1 MRLGLALALLALLP
15 GIGATAQAADGGD
28 PAAPILRIETGMHGA
43 VINRLALAGDASEL
57 ITVSDDKTARR
68 WSLTD
73 GGARAVWRTPI
84 GDGDEGALYAVAA
97 AEDTI
102 VVGGRS
108 AGSSAALY
116 VLDRRSGQMRG
127 SIGGFAE
134 AISALAFSPD
144 GRTLAVGLQGHGGLT
159 LIDFAARK
167 LAGQDHDYA
176 GTVEWIAFA
185 ADGRVA
191 TSSADGKLRLY
202 DASLKLTASAAF
214 ASAAPGE
221 RPWGLAF
228 SPDGARL
235 AVGSLGAAKVRL
247 YTGALNLERTL
258 DGAPSR
264 SGAFSVVA
272 WGLDGTTLAAAGSYK
287 DGERRLIRFWHA
299 QGKDVAAGREV
310 AVARDTITDLAL
322 LASGRAVYVT
332 AEPSFGVVAEDGKS
346 VLRRDAGKADFRDAW
361 RDAFRVS
368 ADGAA
373 IDFPIE
379 PGGRQRF
386 RFDLVDGTLT
396 ADPPPRGDM
405 KRATLEDG
413 SLKVA
418 DWQNGTAPKLN
429 GRPIELDQGERVH
442 SIAIPPGG
450 HAVALGTDFY
460 LRLERA
466 GGQGWR
472 KIVPAPAWSV
482 NASGDGHYVLA
493 ALGDGTIH
501 WYAAGDGREVMTL
514 FVDPRDR
521 RWVAWTPEGFFDHS
535 HAAGRRGGE
544 TLVGYHLNNGPNK
557 AADFVEIGQLYNLFY
572 RRDLVLAKF
581 RGSTAGA
588 QSVAQQLARIG
599 DVRAVLKTG
608 LPPRL
613 ELVEGCIRP
622 AGSDGCPAGAAAK
635 PADPAD
641 RHLALTGRGSELFAR
656 YRIVDRGGGLGR
668 VILRRNGAVIDGARK
683 VESSDAQQRL
693 ETVALPLDPAGAEI
707 RLASESRNAAIQSRG
722 DDDLVIDAKPSAAP
736 AAAAPAA
743 AGPAVQLYVLAIGV
757 SQYQQVEFR
766 LANAANDAAAVAE
779 LLRKPTPPVYDAAE
793 IVTLLDEQ
801 ATAPNITQALQRI
814 ATKARPQD
822 IVVVF
827 LSGHGE
833 SVDGK
838 YFFAPVDFASRHA
851 DRLAA
856 AKADPGRETE
866 IIDELFRL
874 DGVGEA
880 QLFPLLAKI
889 QGNLLLVLD
898 TCYSATLA
906 TRDAVEQKARNETVA
921 NSVGHEIGRFILAGA
936 RSLALDSNGD
946 SAAAGQAHGLF
957 TTYLLK
963 GLDGEADLQHNGR
976 INVAELLMFTK
987 SRVREESAK
996 LNLDQE
1002 PFFYFSGSNFFEIRA
1017 VATNR

>member
-1 MRLGLALALLALLP
+1 MRLGPALALLLLLTDLSSS
-15 GIGATAQAADGGD
+15 ASAADGAD
-28 PAAPILRIETGMHGA
+28 PAAPILRIETGMHDA
-43 VINRLALAGDASEL
+43 VINRLALADDGREL
-57 ITVSDDKTARR
+57 ITVSDDKTTRR
-68 WSLTD
+68 WSLAD

-97 AEDTI
+97 SQDTV

-108 AGSSAALY
+108 GGSAAALY
-116 VLDRRSGQMRG
+116 VFDRRSGQMRG
-127 SIGGFAE
+127 SIGGFAQ

-144 GRTLAVGLQGHGGLT
+144 GRYLAVGLQGHGGLL
-159 LIDFAARK
+159 LIDFTQRK
-167 LAGQDHDYA
+167 PAGDDRGYA
-176 GTVEWIAFA
+176 GTIEWIAFA
-185 ADGRVA
+185 ADGRLA

-202 DASLKLTASAAF
+202 DEHLKLAAMTSFADSAA
-214 ASAAPGE
+214 GD

-235 AVGSLGAAKVRL
+235 AVGSLGAAEVRL
-247 YTGALNLERTL
+247 FAGGLKLERTL
-258 DGAPSR
+258 DGSPSR
-264 SGAFSVVA
+264 SGALSVVA
-272 WGLDGTTLAAAGSYK
+272 WSADGATLAAAGSYK

-299 QGKDVAAGREV
+299 RGKDIAAGRDV
-310 AVARDTITDLAL
+310 AVARDTVTDLAL
-322 LASGRAVYVT
+322 LAGERAVYVT
-332 AEPSFGVVAEDGKS
+332 AEPSVGIVAEDGKS
-346 VLRRDAGKADFRDAW
+346 DIHRDAGKADFRDAW

-368 ADGAA
+368 PDGAVVDLPA
-373 IDFPIE
+373 E
-379 PGGRQRF
+379 PGGKRRF
-386 RFDLVDGTLT
+386 RFDLVEGALSP
-396 ADPPPRGDM
+396 DPPPRSEL
-405 KRATLEDG
+405 KRAALEDDR
-413 SLKVA
+413 LKIA

-429 GRPIELDQGERVH
+429 GRAIALDQGERVH
-442 SIAIPPGG
+442 SIAVLPGG
-450 HAVALGTDFY
+450 HDAALGTDFY
-460 LRLERA
+460 VRLEHA
-466 GGQGWR
+466 ADEGWR

-482 NASGDGHYVLA
+482 NASGDGRYVLA
-493 ALGDGTIH
+493 ALGDGTIR
-501 WYAAGDGREVMTL
+501 WYAAADGREVMTL

-535 HAAGRRGGE
+535 RAAGGRGGE

-581 RGSTAGA
+581 RGGAAGER
-588 QSVAQQLARIG
+588 SVAQQLARIG

-622 AGSDGCPAGAAAK
+622 AGIDGCPAGATK
-635 PADPAD
+635 PTDPID
-641 RHLALTGRGSELFAR
+641 RRATIAGHGSELFAR

-668 VILRRNGAVIDGARK
+668 VILRRNGAVIDGGRK
-683 VESSDAQQRL
+683 VEGADAQHRV
-693 ETVALPLDPAGAEI
+693 ESVALPLDPVGDEV
-707 RLASESRNAAIQSRG
+707 RLASESQNAAIQSRG

-736 AAAAPAA
+736 AASETTPAGA
-743 AGPAVQLYVLAIGV
+743 SVQLFVLAIGV
-757 SQYQQVEFR
+757 SQYRQPEFR
-766 LANAANDAAAVAE
+766 LANAANDARSVAE
-779 LLRKPTPPVYDAAE
+779 LLRKPTPPVYDTAE
-793 IVTLLDEQ
+793 VATLLDDE
-801 ATAPNITQALQRI
+801 ATAPNITRALQQI
-814 ATKARPQD
+814 AAKARPQD
-822 IVVVF
+822 IVVIF

-838 YFFAPVDFASRHA
+838 YFFAPVDFATRHPE
-851 DRLAA
+851 RLAE
-856 AKADPGRETE
+856 AKGADAHREAE

-874 DGVGEA
+874 DGIGET

-946 SAAAGQAHGLF
+946 SDAAAGMTHGLF
-957 TTYLLK
+957 TTHLLK

-987 SRVREESAK
+987 TRVREESRK

-1002 PFFYFSGSNFFEIRA
+1002 PFYYFSGSNFFEIRA
-1017 VATNR
+1017 VANR

>member
-1 MRLGLALALLALLP
+1 MRLGPALALLMLLA
-15 GIGATAQAADGGD
+15 GIAAPAQGADGGA
-28 PAAPILRIETGMHGA
+28 PAAPILRIETGMHDA
-43 VINRLALAGDASEL
+43 VINRLALAGDGSEL
-57 ITVSDDKTARR
+57 ITVSDDKTTRR
-68 WSLTD
+68 WSLAD
-73 GGARAVWRTPI
+73 GGARGVWRTPI

-97 AEDTI
+97 AGDTI
-102 VVGGRS
+102 VVGGRG
-108 AGSSAALY
+108 GSSSALY
-116 VLDRRSGQMRG
+116 VLDRRTGQMRG
-127 SIGGFAE
+127 SIGGFAD

-144 GRTLAVGLQGHGGLT
+144 GRILAVGLQGHGGLT

-167 LAGQDHDYA
+167 LAGQDRDYA

-202 DASLKLTASAAF
+202 DAALKLSATAAF
-214 ASAAPGE
+214 TDVVAGE

-235 AVGSLGAAKVRL
+235 AVGALGAAKVRL
-247 YTGALNLERTL
+247 YAGGLKLERTL

-264 SGAFSVVA
+264 SGALSVVA
-272 WGLDGTTLAAAGSYK
+272 WSGDGTTLAAAGSYK

-299 QGKDVAAGREV
+299 QGKAMAAGREA
-310 AVARDTITDLAL
+310 AVARDTVTDLAL
-322 LASGRAVYVT
+322 LAGGRAVYVT
-332 AEPSFGVVAEDGKS
+332 AEPAFGIVAEDGKS
-346 VLRRDAGKADFRDAW
+346 VIRRDAGKADFRDAW

-373 IDFPIE
+373 IDFPTE

-386 RFDLVDGTLT
+386 RFDLVEGALT
-396 ADPPPRGDM
+396 ASPPPRGDM
-405 KRATLEDG
+405 KRAILEDSG
-413 SLKVA
+413 VKLA
-418 DWQNGTAPKLN
+418 DWLNGTAPKLN
-429 GRPIELDQGERVH
+429 GRTIALEQGERVH
-442 SIAIPPGG
+442 SIAVVPGG
-450 HAVALGTDFY
+450 RGVALGTDFY
-460 LRLERA
+460 LRLARA
-466 GGQGWR
+466 TGDGWR
-472 KIVPAPAWSV
+472 NIVPAAAWSV
-482 NASGDGHYVLA
+482 NASGDGRYVLA
-493 ALGDGTIH
+493 ALADGTIH
-501 WYAAGDGREVMTL
+501 WYAADDGREVMAL

-521 RWVAWTPEGFFDHS
+521 RWVVWTPEGFFDHS
-535 HAAGRRGGE
+535 HAAGGRGGE
-544 TLVGYHLNNGPNK
+544 TLVGYHLNNGANR

-581 RGSTAGA
+581 RGGDSGRR
-588 QSVAQQLARIG
+588 VAEQLARIG
-599 DVRAVLKTG
+599 NVRAVLKTG

-613 ELVEGCIRP
+613 ELVQGCIRP
-622 AGSDGCPAGAAAK
+622 AGSEGCPAGATTK
-635 PADPAD
+635 PADPAE
-641 RHLALTGRGSELFAR
+641 RRLTIAGTGSELFAR

-668 VILRRNGAVIDGARK
+668 VILRRNGAVIDGVRK
-683 VESSDAQQRL
+683 TEASDAQQRV
-693 ETVALPLDPAGAEI
+693 ETVALPLDPAGAEV
-707 RLASESRNAAIQSRG
+707 RLGSESQSAAIQSRG
-722 DDDLVIDAKPSAAP
+722 EDDLVIEAKPSPAP
-736 AAAAPAA
+736 AATPAA
-743 AGPAVQLYVLAIGV
+743 AGPAVKLYVLAIGV
-757 SQYQQVEFR
+757 SRYRQPEFR
-766 LANAANDAAAVAE
+766 LANAANDARAVAD
-779 LLRKPTPPVYDAAE
+779 LLRKPTPPVYDAAD
-793 IVTLLDEQ
+793 VATLLDDE
-801 ATAPNITQALQRI
+801 ATAPNIMEALQGI
-814 ATKARPQD
+814 AAKARPQD

-833 SVDGK
+833 AVDGK
-838 YFFAPVDFASRHA
+838 YFFAPVDFASTHP

-856 AKADPGRETE
+856 AKADPGRENE

-946 SAAAGQAHGLF
+946 STASAGQTHGLF

-1017 VATNR
+1017 VAASR